1 MFLSVRTDK
10 SKLILDDFFY
20 KHMRDVGNIKLYI
33 SMGTD
38 LPVSKVA
45 LETFSPLKNV
55 CVQWRIGFQLLIRCF
70 HDQQDSQHGRAIA
83 KGLGEAEL

>member
-38 LPVSKVA
+38 LPISK
-45 LETFSPLKNV
+45 EK
-55 CVQWRIGFQLLIRCF
+55 LL
-70 HDQQDSQHGRAIA
+70 
-83 KGLGEAEL
+83 